1 MKITMIRH
9 AKVKMRWPS
18 RCNSEEFDAACQAYD
33 KAEIV
38 KPSKKPRK
46 IRKAKVFISDLDRT
60 RWTAEGLFRDTDFTV
75 LGDIREVKMNSFTDT
90 ERKLPIFIWYFFGR
104 LQWLRNDE
112 RQAEIRR
119 DTVQRA
125 QTAIDRCEAEGRDCI
140 LVTHGFFLKILM
152 RELKKR
158 GYAIRGNN
166 RPLIRNLQEIT
177 AYKE

>member
-1 MKITMIRH
+1 
-9 AKVKMRWPS
+9 
-18 RCNSEEFDAACQAYD
+18 
-33 KAEIV
+33 
-38 KPSKKPRK
+38 
-46 IRKAKVFISDLDRT
+46 
-60 RWTAEGLFRDTDFTV
+60 
-75 LGDIREVKMNSFTDT
+75 MNSFTDT
-90 ERKLPIFIWYFFGR
+90 ERKLPLFIWYFFGR

>member
-1 MKITMIRH
+1 MIRH

-75 LGDIREVKMNSFTDT
+75 LGDIREVKMNSFYGH
-90 ERKLPIFIWYFFGR
+90 RAKASSLH
-104 LQWLRNDE
+104 LVLLRTP
-112 RQAEIRR
+112 A
-119 DTVQRA
+119 VA
-125 QTAIDRCEAEGRDCI
+125 S
-140 LVTHGFFLKILM
+140 
-152 RELKKR
+152 
-158 GYAIRGNN
+158 
-166 RPLIRNLQEIT
+166 
-177 AYKE
+177 